1 MTAATTV
8 AAALKATPWLTATLA
23 ATTVVLAG
31 LNKVLDSHDSWV
43 AFGSACSS
51 PDCSR
56 HSAGLLRGRPG
67 LRISPALLGS
77 RPASASARR
86 SRNSIWAFVLRS
98 SSAAHL
104 ARAS

>member
-1 MTAATTV
+1 MHIEPGILSAPQI
-8 AAALKATPWLTATLA
+8 AAANATALATLA
-23 ATTVVLAG
+23 AHSGG
-31 LNKVLDSHDSWV
+31 LV
-43 AFGSACSS
+43 
-51 PDCSR
+51 
-56 HSAGLLRGRPG
+56 RGRPG

-86 SRNSIWAFVLRS
+86 SRNSIWALVLRS